1 MRVIITGGGGFLG
14 SRLVEVYK
22 RKDNA
27 EIIVIDLQELH
38 LDKCQSIKCDIAT
51 DGFDVGLLREGPCL
65 IYHLASVVS
74 AAAEE
79 NWKDAVEQNVLGL
92 MNLLKSCRE
101 SNFTHRLIFCS
112 SVAVF
117 GGELARSEVGDL
129 TKHAPSSTYG
139 MTKAV
144 GELLVNDA
152 TRKGHIDGRTARLP
166 TVIIR
171 PGVANAA
178 ASSFASGMF
187 REPLAGKKSVIPVEM
202 STELVVISPEI
213 AVAGL
218 CHLAE
223 LPGALLG
230 TDRTVNLP
238 GLKVTV
244 REMLSTLE
252 SLCGTEVSSLVTQLA
267 DSRIEKVVASWP
279 SLWNDLRSRAL
290 GFDSD
295 ESLVTIIETYL
306 EGLSR

>member
-14 SRLVEVYK
+14 SRLVEVYR
-22 RKDNA
+22 RKDDA
-27 EIIVIDLQELH
+27 EIIAVDLQEPH
-38 LDKCQSIKCDIAT
+38 LDGCQFVKGDIAT
-51 DGFDVGLLREGPCL
+51 DGFDVGLLKEGPCL

-79 NWKDAVEQNVLGL
+79 NWENAVEQNVLGL

-101 SNFTHRLIFCS
+101 SSFTHRLVFCS

-178 ASSFASGMF
+178 ASSFASGIF

-202 STELVVISPEI
+202 STELVVISQET

-218 CHLAE
+218 CRLAE
-223 LPGALLG
+223 LPGESLG
-230 TDRTVNLP
+230 TDKALNLP

-267 DSRIEKVVASWP
+267 DSRIEEVVSSWP
-279 SLWNDLRSRAL
+279 SLWNDLRSRSL
-290 GFDSD
+290 GFDRD

-306 EGLSR
+306 EGLSH

>member
-14 SRLVEVYK
+14 SRLVEVYR
-22 RKDNA
+22 RKDDA
-27 EIIVIDLQELH
+27 EIIAVDLQEPH
-38 LDKCQSIKCDIAT
+38 LDGCQFVKGDIAT
-51 DGFDVGLLREGPCL
+51 DGFDVGLLKEGPCL

-79 NWKDAVEQNVLGL
+79 NWENAVEQNVLGL

-101 SNFTHRLIFCS
+101 SSFTHRLVFCS

-178 ASSFASGMF
+178 ASSFASGIF

-202 STELVVISPEI
+202 STELVVISPET

-218 CHLAE
+218 CRLAE
-223 LPGALLG
+223 LPGESLG
-230 TDRTVNLP
+230 TDKALNLP

-267 DSRIEKVVASWP
+267 DSRIEEVVSSWP
-279 SLWNDLRSRAL
+279 SLWNDLRSRSL
-290 GFDSD
+290 GFDRD

-306 EGLSR
+306 EGLSH

>member
-1 MRVIITGGGGFLG
+1 VRVIITGGGGFLG
-14 SRLVEVYK
+14 SRLVEVYR
-22 RKDNA
+22 RKDDA
-27 EIIVIDLQELH
+27 EIIAVDLQEPH
-38 LDKCQSIKCDIAT
+38 LDGCQFVKGDIAT
-51 DGFDVGLLREGPCL
+51 DGFDVGLLKEGPCL

-79 NWKDAVEQNVLGL
+79 NWENAVEQNVLGL

-101 SNFTHRLIFCS
+101 SSFTHRLVFCS

-178 ASSFASGMF
+178 ASSFASGIF
-187 REPLAGKKSVIPVEM
+187 REPLAGKKSVIPVKM
-202 STELVVISPEI
+202 STELVVISPET

-218 CHLAE
+218 CRLAE
-223 LPGALLG
+223 LPGESLG
-230 TDRTVNLP
+230 TDKALNLP

-267 DSRIEKVVASWP
+267 DSRIEEVVSSWP
-279 SLWNDLRSRAL
+279 SLWNDLRSRSL
-290 GFDSD
+290 GFDRD

-306 EGLSR
+306 EGLSH

>member
-14 SRLVEVYK
+14 SRLVEVYR
-22 RKDNA
+22 RKDDA
-27 EIIVIDLQELH
+27 EIIAVDLQEPH
-38 LDKCQSIKCDIAT
+38 LDGCQFVKGDIAT
-51 DGFDVGLLREGPCL
+51 DGFDVGLLKEGPCL

-79 NWKDAVEQNVLGL
+79 NWENAVEQNVLGL

-101 SNFTHRLIFCS
+101 SSFTHRLVFCS

-178 ASSFASGMF
+178 ASSFASGIF
-187 REPLAGKKSVIPVEM
+187 REPLAGKKSVIPVKM
-202 STELVVISPEI
+202 STELVVISPET

-218 CHLAE
+218 CRLAE
-223 LPGALLG
+223 LPGESLG
-230 TDRTVNLP
+230 TDKALNLP

-267 DSRIEKVVASWP
+267 DSRIEEVVSSWP
-279 SLWNDLRSRAL
+279 SLWNDLRSRSL
-290 GFDSD
+290 GFDRD

-306 EGLSR
+306 EGLSH